1 MSVVVWTMRRARPP
15 TLDLASSRF
24 PDQAEGGATAANEE
38 AARRRWDGRVDG
50 GGDRP
55 WTAAAAHISFKS
67 PGAAQCPDGGAHACR
82 SSRFEGARP
91 RGEGV

>member
-50 GGDRP
+50 GGGQTLDRSGS
-55 WTAAAAHISFKS
+55 THQFQVAGRCSVS
-67 PGAAQCPDGGAHACR
+67 
-82 SSRFEGARP
+82 
-91 RGEGV
+91 